1 MDITSK
7 ALLEKLCNS
16 FGPSGFE
23 REPIKIIKEHVQP
36 YCDEIRFDKLGSL
49 LFTKKGTS
57 PKPIILL
64 PGHIDEIGFVISG
77 INEKGFLSF
86 NTIGGWFDQVLL
98 GQRVLI
104 RTKTG
109 DIQGIIAAK
118 PPHLLQPDE
127 RNKVIEKNKMF
138 IDIGCSNKKEAQVSG
153 VRIGDPVVPHST
165 FSTIQKTAFE
175 ITNGK
180 EEEIGT
186 VELGMGKAFDD
197 RVGVFIATDVV
208 RRLKEQQI
216 DHPNTVIGAATN
228 QEEVGAR
235 GARTTAWL
243 AEPDICITLEVDI
256 AGDVPGVEPQQA
268 QAVLGKGPA
277 ILTYDATMIP
287 NQPLKEF
294 VIEIAE
300 KYGLPY
306 QLSSVA
312 RGGTDAGAIHVTR
325 AGCPSIVLGVPTRH
339 IHSHVGVVCLE
350 DIENCIQLVLNTV
363 KELDETIVKGFTA
376 I

>member
-1 MDITSK
+1 
-7 ALLEKLCNS
+7 
-16 FGPSGFE
+16 
-23 REPIKIIKEHVQP
+23 
-36 YCDEIRFDKLGSL
+36 
-49 LFTKKGTS
+49 
-57 PKPIILL
+57 
-64 PGHIDEIGFVISG
+64 
-77 INEKGFLSF
+77 
-86 NTIGGWFDQVLL
+86 
-98 GQRVLI
+98 
-104 RTKTG
+104 
-109 DIQGIIAAK
+109 
-118 PPHLLQPDE
+118 LLQPDE

-300 KYGLPY
+300 KYGLHY

-363 KELDETIVKGFTA
+363 KELDEITVTGFTN